1 MYSQLKIFLFLLT
14 RKQPEPPYSVLGLQN
29 QAAASEDHQ
38 NLVQLGRRS
47 QGVEVEV
54 RILELQVLL
63 QMPHTLVQGFHKLE
77 AAGSL
82 GAFRYR
88 KETLF
93 DLSFPS
99 WGKHWHRKAMFCFW

>member
-1 MYSQLKIFLFLLT
+1 MYSQLKIFLFLLA
-14 RKQPEPPYSVLGLQN
+14 RKQPEPPYSVLELQN

-82 GAFRYR
+82 AAFR
-88 KETLF
+88 
-93 DLSFPS
+93 
-99 WGKHWHRKAMFCFW
+99 C